1 MPPWRR
7 LYLNV
12 AAVAGGL
19 VVVIA
24 LLFVLSSG
32 ASWPTRATA
41 VVSAPGTA
49 IASQVSPSSL
59 SPDTIAVVN
68 GEPVTR
74 AEWLKIAALDRAMSQ
89 LSGQPS
95 PSAEATLDR
104 LVNQRLVLQ
113 LAGKIAA
120 SDSLAAERLALLQQN
135 WRADDATVNRMLS
148 SAGLARQ
155 DLVAE
160 VQRLLVV
167 EAYLKQIAATQDPA
181 AWLAARRAHAQV
193 GIYADLTESAP
204 TPVAQATAPA
214 PMPTPTPA
222 QSIPTG
228 SAVGQLAPDFALA
241 DVSGQRTKLGDLR
254 GRPVAVNFWASWCPA
269 CRQELPAL
277 QAAYQRFRERGVIL
291 LGVDVKE
298 TVETVASFAPQF
310 GLTFPLLLDL
320 DGVVSERYQVRGIPT
335 TVFLDA
341 EGVVRARHVGPLTE
355 DKFAE
360 YVLPLL
366 TDLKGPQ
373 GPSSLKA
380 APDFSLARENG
391 QVVRLSDY
399 HDKSSV
405 VLVFYRGQT

>member
-1 MPPWRR
+1 VPPWRR

-120 SDSLAAERLALLQQN
+120 SDSLAAERLALL
-135 WRADDATVNRMLS
+135 
-148 SAGLARQ
+148 
-155 DLVAE
+155 
-160 VQRLLVV
+160 
-167 EAYLKQIAATQDPA
+167 
-181 AWLAARRAHAQV
+181 
-193 GIYADLTESAP
+193 
-204 TPVAQATAPA
+204 
-214 PMPTPTPA
+214 
-222 QSIPTG
+222 
-228 SAVGQLAPDFALA
+228 
-241 DVSGQRTKLGDLR
+241 
-254 GRPVAVNFWASWCPA
+254 
-269 CRQELPAL
+269 
-277 QAAYQRFRERGVIL
+277 
-291 LGVDVKE
+291 
-298 TVETVASFAPQF
+298 
-310 GLTFPLLLDL
+310 
-320 DGVVSERYQVRGIPT
+320 
-335 TVFLDA
+335 
-341 EGVVRARHVGPLTE
+341 
-355 DKFAE
+355 
-360 YVLPLL
+360 
-366 TDLKGPQ
+366 
-373 GPSSLKA
+373 
-380 APDFSLARENG
+380 
-391 QVVRLSDY
+391 
-399 HDKSSV
+399 
-405 VLVFYRGQT
+405 

>member
-1 MPPWRR
+1 VPPWRR
-7 LYLNV
+7 FYLNV

-49 IASQVSPSSL
+49 IAPRVSPSSL

-74 AEWLKIAALDRAMSQ
+74 AEWLKIAALDRVMSQ

-113 LAGKIAA
+113 LAGETVA
-120 SDSLAAERLALLQQN
+120 SDLLAAERLALLQQN
-135 WRADDATVNRMLS
+135 WRTDDATVNRMLS

-160 VQRLLVV
+160 VKRLLVV
-167 EAYLKQIAATQDPA
+167 EAYLKQIAATQDPT

-222 QSIPTG
+222 LSIPTG
-228 SAVGQLAPDFALA
+228 SAVGQLAPDFVLA
-241 DVSGQRTKLGDLR
+241 DVSGQRTKLNDLR

-298 TVETVASFAPQF
+298 SVETVASFAPPF

-320 DGVVSERYQVRGIPT
+320 DGAVSDRYQVRGIPT

-341 EGVVRARHVGPLTE
+341 EGIVRARHVGPLTE
-355 DKFAE
+355 DKFTE
-360 YVLPLL
+360 YVSPLIADSKSL
-366 TDLKGPQ
+366 T
-373 GPSSLKA
+373 SSLKA
-380 APDFSLARENG
+380 APDFSLPRENG
-391 QVVRLSDY
+391 QTVRLSDY
-399 HDKSSV
+399 RDKSSV